1 MFNRLFKRW
10 ALMEEVAVEGGASGG
25 AATTTAAATDAAAT
39 ETTAVDTGLK
49 MPDSLLGDP
58 AVETKEGEVKTEET
72 KVEEAK
78 PIEYTDFKVPDGL
91 TIDAE
96 KLGAFKAI
104 AAEAKMPQEVA
115 QKMLDIYTAEFK
127 QITEAPMRAWTAL
140 QNTWRDEV
148 KNDPVIGGANLDKNL
163 ATVKTGLK
171 NLLGEDAGK
180 FFEALNITGAGNNP
194 EIVRG
199 LLKAAAP
206 HAPATAVNGSPGK
219 GGGKTAGATL
229 YPTMNGLGNGH
240 EG

>member
-1 MFNRLFKRW
+1 MFKRMLARW
-10 ALMEEVAVEGGASGG
+10 VLMEEAAGDGAPGAG
-25 AATTTAAATDAAAT
+25 AAPAAPAAPAPAPAAPDA
-39 ETTAVDTGLK
+39 GLT
-49 MPDSLLGDP
+49 MPASLLGDP
-58 AVETKEGEVKTEET
+58 PAADPAAPVDPAAPAEPD
-72 KVEEAK
+72 K
-78 PIEYTDFKVPDGL
+78 PIEYTDFAVPDGL
-91 TIDAE
+91 KIDDA
-96 KLGAFKAI
+96 KLGAFKAL
-104 AAEAKMPQEVA
+104 AAEAKMPQEAA

-127 QITEAPMRAWTAL
+127 QITEASMRAWTDL
-140 QNTWRDEV
+140 QNAWREEV

-206 HAPATAVNGSPGK
+206 HAPATAVNGGPGK